1 MCRVVLSAGR
11 SFWAALVLFRA
22 LFFLEKLGYSPHA
35 RNIPLN
41 CICLNNLFLSEL
53 IRLSCVNYKS
63 RKLTKISCCLTW
75 VVFRRWCEAQD
86 FCLIAFVIS
95 GCQVI
100 GRAGARVQKRFHP
113 LLIGFREVGE
123 HIVHDA

>member
-22 LFFLEKLGYSPHA
+22 LFLLEKPSNSPHA
-35 RNIPLN
+35 GIIPLN
-41 CICLNNLFLSEL
+41 CIYLKNLFLGEL
-53 IRLSCVNYKS
+53 IRPSYVNYKS

-86 FCLIAFVIS
+86 FCLIPFVIS

-100 GRAGARVQKRFHP
+100 GRAGTRIQKRFLP
-113 LLIGFREVGE
+113 FLIGFREVGKD
-123 HIVHDA
+123 IVHDA

>member
-22 LFFLEKLGYSPHA
+22 LFLFEKHANSPHA
-35 RNIPLN
+35 RIIPLN
-41 CICLNNLFLSEL
+41 CIYLKNLFLREL
-53 IRLSCVNYKS
+53 TRPSYVNYNS
-63 RKLTKISCCLTW
+63 LKLTKISCCLTR
-75 VVFRRWCEAQD
+75 VVFWRWCEAQD
-86 FCLIAFVIS
+86 FCLVAFVVS
-95 GCQVI
+95 GYQVI
-100 GRAGARVQKRFHP
+100 GRAGTRVQKRFHP